1 VPRSP
6 GRAWL
11 AEIPGPVSG
20 PSPTHPDFSR
30 VGAFP
35 PVGSFPSP
43 PSSVLHPDP
52 PPRLSSAGGFG
63 HPLPLTP
70 SGDLTEGPDGASQVP
85 TRSLCARNGLRP
97 RQSGGASHNGT
108 AHVAFTTT
116 DRLGLCNFSNFVA
129 HSHSSHNCCVRF
141 SPAVTGR
148 TCNTRYRAARYALPG
163 RDFHPLDRASFS
175 WRTRCYRNPDPHAA
189 FARRHPAAACLLGH
203 EMVDPDQSR
212 RSEIWVDFGSRH
224 QPAFH
229 FIGVIAPLERGC
241 GGRLAWHRPQD
252 TPAFSEANAS

>member
-1 VPRSP
+1 LPSAALTDPSMRLSRTRLLPRASGGYVPRSP

-20 PSPTHPDFSR
+20 PSLTRPDSSR

-63 HPLPLTP
+63 CPLPLTP
-70 SGDLTEGPDGASQVP
+70 SGDLTGGPDGASQVP

-97 RQSGGASHNGT
+97 RQSGGASHNG
-108 AHVAFTTT
+108 AVHVAFTTT
-116 DRLGLCNFSNFVA
+116 DRLGLCNFSDFVA
-129 HSHSSHNCCVRF
+129 QSHSSHNRCVRF
-141 SPAVTGR
+141 SPAVAGR

-163 RDFHPLDRASFS
+163 RDFHPLDRASFA
-175 WRTRCYRNPDPHAA
+175 WRTRCSPDPK
-189 FARRHPAAACLLGH
+189 
-203 EMVDPDQSR
+203 
-212 RSEIWVDFGSRH
+212 
-224 QPAFH
+224 
-229 FIGVIAPLERGC
+229 
-241 GGRLAWHRPQD
+241 
-252 TPAFSEANAS
+252 

>member
-20 PSPTHPDFSR
+20 PSLTRPDFSR

-63 HPLPLTP
+63 CPLPLTP
-70 SGDLTEGPDGASQVP
+70 SGDLTGGPDGASQVP

-116 DRLGLCNFSNFVA
+116 DRLGLCNFSDFVA
-129 HSHSSHNCCVRF
+129 QSHSSHNRCVRF

-148 TCNTRYRAARYALPG
+148 TCNTRYRAARYTLPG
-163 RDFHPLDRASFS
+163 RDFHPLDRASFA
-175 WRTRCYRNPDPHAA
+175 WRTRCYRTPISDDKLKRARTMVGQGLAVREIATRLKVGKTALYAA
-189 FARRHPAAACLLGH
+189 LRTEPA
-203 EMVDPDQSR
+203 
-212 RSEIWVDFGSRH
+212 
-224 QPAFH
+224 
-229 FIGVIAPLERGC
+229 
-241 GGRLAWHRPQD
+241 
-252 TPAFSEANAS
+252 

>member
-1 VPRSP
+1 VTRSP

-20 PSPTHPDFSR
+20 PSLTRPDFSR

-63 HPLPLTP
+63 CPLPLTP
-70 SGDLTEGPDGASQVP
+70 SGDLTGGPDGASQVP

-97 RQSGGASHNGT
+97 RQSGGASHNG
-108 AHVAFTTT
+108 AVHVAFTTT
-116 DRLGLCNFSNFVA
+116 DRLGLCKFSDFVA
-129 HSHSSHNCCVRF
+129 QSHSSHNRCVRF

-148 TCNTRYRAARYALPG
+148 TCNTRYRTARYTLPWAG
-163 RDFHPLDRASFS
+163 LSPAGPRQLRLAHPLLPEPH
-175 WRTRCYRNPDPHAA
+175 YRRVR
-189 FARRHPAAACLLGH
+189 ARRGLSGLTLTDPPSRDALRLYCLAAQKKLGRRRSYPRFSSVVECEGQVAPAA
-203 EMVDPDQSR
+203 
-212 RSEIWVDFGSRH
+212 
-224 QPAFH
+224 
-229 FIGVIAPLERGC
+229 
-241 GGRLAWHRPQD
+241 
-252 TPAFSEANAS
+252 